1 VRGERFPSRRSL
13 LRQECGGGRPRRF
26 DDPLIGPDQR
36 PRYFR
41 ALCPRRPA
49 SPRPTAT
56 ELPPPESPSRGSA
69 PMVMPRRPPVSSNR
83 HVRVNDTEPCS
94 GSAPIPSPGRE
105 LPSTSGVRGHMV
117 TGPRSV
123 RRPVS
128 EVEFQRGDAGSGEG
142 QQLGRGGIASPT
154 DCGAEYPA
162 GKYIGRPVGGQ
173 IDHADADETYADGQ
187 NYAEQSDAST
197 SRTPRNQKQSKS
209 GRGRDCAIGRRHRIP
224 ADVYEC

>member
-1 VRGERFPSRRSL
+1 MAGGGWRVRVRCKAERAEHPGCCGSVGTVSCRVKSTRVRGERFPSRCSL

-69 PMVMPRRPPVSSNR
+69 PMVIPRRPPASSNR

-128 EVEFQRGDAGSGEG
+128 EVEFQRGDAGR
-142 QQLGRGGIASPT
+142 GRGNSLAAAASHPPPT
-154 DCGAEYPA
+154 AAPSTQ
-162 GKYIGRPVGGQ
+162 P
-173 IDHADADETYADGQ
+173 
-187 NYAEQSDAST
+187 AST
-197 SRTPRNQKQSKS
+197 SVVQW
-209 GRGRDCAIGRRHRIP
+209 
-224 ADVYEC
+224 ADK

>member
-1 VRGERFPSRRSL
+1 VRGERFPSRCSL

-69 PMVMPRRPPVSSNR
+69 PMVIPRRPPASSNR

-128 EVEFQRGDAGSGEG
+128 EVEFQRGDAGR
-142 QQLGRGGIASPT
+142 GRGNSLAAAASHPHRLRRRV
-154 DCGAEYPA
+154 P
-162 GKYIGRPVGGQ
+162 
-173 IDHADADETYADGQ
+173 
-187 NYAEQSDAST
+187 
-197 SRTPRNQKQSKS
+197 SRQVHRSSS
-209 GRGRDCAIGRRHRIP
+209 GRTNKSCRRRRDLRRRSELRRAVGCLDIP
-224 ADVYEC
+224 HAAQPETEQERPRP